1 MSRRFD
7 HLADVETFVTVV
19 SSGSMTGAAVA
30 LGTTASVVSR
40 AIVRLE
46 TRLGCQLLRR
56 TTRQL
61 GLTDAGRLYL
71 EHAKGAFALIDD
83 GERSVQA
90 SGADIVGRIRLSV
103 PTTYGHYRLPQ
114 QLAQFLDAHPGVK
127 VDVNITN
134 RNVDLIAEGYD
145 FAIRLGVLK
154 DSGLIARKLE
164 DAALKLVASPDYL
177 ARMGTPETL
186 ADLQQHRCVLF
197 LLPSTGRAFPW
208 QFLDNGQEVD
218 WMPEAVVEVTD
229 DPLGVVSLAESGL
242 GICQAYDFIVAE
254 RISRGS
260 LVEVL
265 PALRG
270 RTRKFSLI
278 YAPHKTLT
286 AAAKAFID
294 VMVSSAAQSEN
305 QAQT

>member
-7 HLADVETFVTVV
+7 HLGDAETFVAVV
-19 SSGSMTGAAVA
+19 DSGSMSAAATV
-30 LGTTASVVSR
+30 LGTTPSVVSR

-71 EHAKGAFALIDD
+71 EQAKGAFALIDD
-83 GERSVQA
+83 AERSIQA
-90 SGADIVGRIRLSV
+90 SGAEIVGRIRLSA
-103 PTTYGHYRLPQ
+103 PTTYGHHRLPR
-114 QLAQFLDAHPGVK
+114 QLARFFAAHPGVK
-127 VDVNITN
+127 VDLNITN

-145 FAIRLGVLK
+145 FAIRLGELK
-154 DSGLIARKLE
+154 DSGLVARKLE
-164 DAALKLVASPDYL
+164 DAALSLVASPDYL
-177 ARMGTPETL
+177 ARMGTPQSL
-186 ADLQQHRCVLF
+186 ADLQQHRCIMF
-197 LLPSTGRAFPW
+197 LIPSTGRALPW
-208 QFLDNGQEVD
+208 QFLDGGQDVD
-218 WMPEAVVEVTD
+218 WMPDAALEVTD
-229 DPLGVVSLAESGL
+229 DPLGVVSLAEAGL
-242 GICQAYDFIVAE
+242 GICQAYGFIVAD
-254 RISRGS
+254 RIARGS

-286 AAAKAFID
+286 AAAKAFIEN
-294 VMVSSAAQSEN
+294 MLEAAAGN
-305 QAQT
+305 N